1 LSNLVSTLGCQ
12 LTCAH
17 RHHFLKG
24 SLSRSGNPFRGGDDH
39 VWADENEVLAVFGP
53 AQGFETPPLV
63 LTRHVLEDGTRT
75 AVSYLARKRVV
86 TVDA

>member
-1 LSNLVSTLGCQ
+1 M
-12 LTCAH
+12 
-17 RHHFLKG
+17 
-24 SLSRSGNPFRGGDDH
+24 
-39 VWADENEVLAVFGP
+39 WADENEVLAVFGP

-63 LTRHVLEDGTRT
+63 LARHVLEDGTRT